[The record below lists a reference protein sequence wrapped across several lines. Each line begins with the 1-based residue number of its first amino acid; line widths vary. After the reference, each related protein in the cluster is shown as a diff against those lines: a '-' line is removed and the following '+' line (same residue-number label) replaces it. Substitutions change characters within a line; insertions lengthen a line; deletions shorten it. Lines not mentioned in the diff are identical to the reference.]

1 MSIQAIAW
9 AFAQAIPPSA
19 KLVLLALADHA
30 DSDGHCWPGIE
41 RLVEMTS
48 LGRSS
53 VIRSLAALEQHG
65 MIERVRRS
73 NRSNT
78 YRLGVVGVTM
88 APPQCHHDTPEV
100 SLWHPGSVTM
110 TPEPSVTINEP
121 SKKRQVQRE
130 CRLPEDWQPD
140 ADLLAW
146 AATSFPNL
154 DIAHET
160 DCFRDYFLGKGTRY
174 LDWRRAWRNWMRRSA
189 KSHGNASVSRLR
201 VDGRR
206 RHSYDPYLSALDRHG
221 VGPVEQRPDQPRL
234 LVIDGG
240 RRESEG

>member
-30 DSDGHCWPGIE
+30 DSDGHCWPGFE
-41 RLVEMTS
+41 RLAEMTG
-48 LGRSS
+48 LHRATI
-53 VIRSLAALEQHG
+53 VRCLDKLEEHEL
-65 MIERVRRS
+65 IARVRRP
-73 NRSNT
+73 NKSNT
-78 YRLGVVGVTM
+78 YRLSVVSRMVRPDQSHG
-88 APPQCHHDTPEV
+88 ATPEV
-100 SLWHPGSVTM
+100 AECDHGSRMVR
-110 TPEPSVTINEP
+110 PKPSVTINEP
-121 SKKRQVQRE
+121 PKKRQAQRE
-130 CRLPEDWQPD
+130 QRLPEDWQPD

-154 DIAHET
+154 DTAHET

-189 KSHGNASVSRLR
+189 KSHGGASVSRMH

-206 RHSYDPYLSALDRHG
+206 RHSYDPYLAALDRHG

-240 RRESEG
+240 RRELDG